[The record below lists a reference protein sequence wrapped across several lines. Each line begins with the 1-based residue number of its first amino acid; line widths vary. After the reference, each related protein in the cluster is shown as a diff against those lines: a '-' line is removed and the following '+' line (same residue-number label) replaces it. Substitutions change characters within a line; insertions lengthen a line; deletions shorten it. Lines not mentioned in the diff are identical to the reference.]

1 MYNLL
6 LFYAL
11 RSTKMEKKDTAA
23 EKRFSETLY
32 LKEDAYRTHKTANY
46 FSCCFTKQ
54 QYNTS

>member
-11 RSTKMEKKDTAA
+11 GSTKMEKKDTAA

-32 LKEDAYRTHKTANY
+32 LKEDA
-46 FSCCFTKQ
+46 
-54 QYNTS
+54 